1 MLKIHSI
8 ETFGAHEGPGIRT
21 VFFLQGCGFK
31 CLYCHNPDT
40 ISMKGGTEMSDEQLL
55 KIVENNKIYFGKK
68 GGVTASGG
76 EPTLQAKG
84 LITLFKELQNRG
96 INTTLDT
103 NGFVLNDDVAE
114 LLKYT
119 DLVLL
124 DIKHIDDKKH
134 KLLTGQSNKNTLD
147 FLDYIEQNNI
157 KFWIRHVLVPDY
169 TDNEEDIEKLGKYLQ
184 KYKSLER
191 LEILP
196 YHTMGVFKWKELK
209 MKYGLEGIEQP
220 TRESIEKCVGILK
233 KYLGNVYVRG

>member
-8 ETFGAHEGPGIRT
+8 ETFWAHEWPGIRT
-21 VFFLQGCGFK
+21 VFFLQWCQFK

-40 ISMKGGTEMSDEQLL
+40 ISMKWWTEMSDEELL

-68 GGVTASGG
+68 GWVTASGW
-76 EPTLQAKG
+76 EPTLQAKW
-84 LITLFKELQNRG
+84 LTSLFKKLKNSW

-103 NGFVLNDDVAE
+103 NWFVLNEDVAE

-134 KLLTGQSNKNTLD
+134 KTLTWQSNKKTLI
-147 FLDYIEQNNI
+147 FLDYLEKNNI
-157 KFWIRHVLVPDY
+157 KFWIRHVLVPEY
-169 TDNEEDIEKLGKYLQ
+169 TDNEEDIEKLWKYLQ
-184 KYKSLER
+184 KYKNLER

-196 YHTMGVFKWKELK
+196 YHTLWVFKWKELK

-220 TRESIEKCVGILK
+220 NRESIEKTVNILK
-233 KYLGNVYVRG
+233 KYIKNVYVRG